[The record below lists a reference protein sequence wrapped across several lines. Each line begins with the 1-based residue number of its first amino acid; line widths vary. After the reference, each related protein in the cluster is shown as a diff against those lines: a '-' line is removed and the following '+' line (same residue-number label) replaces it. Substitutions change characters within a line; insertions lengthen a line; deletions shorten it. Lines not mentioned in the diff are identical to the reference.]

1 MATKRSSRS
10 AARPP
15 AGYDAD
21 AFPRFAVTVDIVILA
36 VVDDALSVLLIRRKG
51 APFEDHWALPGGFK
65 RPSESLDDAARREL
79 LEETGVTAPRHLDQF
94 KAYGDPGRD
103 QRTNVVPIAWGGTEA
118 TTAAGARGNLGLGT
132 MATQN
137 ANAVAITGGTITG
150 VSRYFKNVR
159 KQPLHSVAVEPAAR
173 TAVKMPQLYSFACSL
188 LEKMENVILDKSV
201 ISNSLKFFTRL
212 FKYVREDDPDNLEFE
227 EVIKNNLT
235 QLTNVLRSTLL
246 NHYEISVRKNSVQL
260 VVEAHHFLHPEL
272 FSFMLSQFSV
282 EHQRLIKQ
290 YIQKSLNQI

>member
-103 QRTNVVPIAWGGTEA
+103 QRTNVVSIAYLAVVPEIVDVVAGSDAIDAQVWRVADALEQDLAFDHRQILEDAIEQAREQLENSGLATAFVGPTFTLSQLRGVYEAVWGDELDP
-118 TTAAGARGNLGLGT
+118 GNFRRSL
-132 MATQN
+132 
-137 ANAVAITGGTITG
+137 VAP
-150 VSRYFKNVR
+150 SPAF
-159 KQPLHSVAVEPAAR
+159 VEPAGLAAPGPKGGR
-173 TAVKMPQLYSFACSL
+173 PPEVFRATKIWSAGSPVKRSKKRP
-188 LEKMENVILDKSV
+188 
-201 ISNSLKFFTRL
+201 
-212 FKYVREDDPDNLEFE
+212 PDE
-227 EVIKNNLT
+227 
-235 QLTNVLRSTLL
+235 
-246 NHYEISVRKNSVQL
+246 
-260 VVEAHHFLHPEL
+260 
-272 FSFMLSQFSV
+272 
-282 EHQRLIKQ
+282 
-290 YIQKSLNQI
+290 